1 MLSILVILIHIP
13 ASWESETYSLYV
25 KPFLTRFAVP
35 CFFIISGWFLYG
47 YDSRRKSI
55 QSLKK
60 LFPVTILSCLAF
72 YILKGFPEITKWDI
86 WNLILY
92 NSTDQFGYHLWYLY
106 AYLYVL
112 IIIAVF
118 NHHIWKIG
126 VFLIPLLLCAE
137 LCLGKYSN
145 IVLGREFPFIY
156 CRNFLV
162 TGLTYVLIGAYIR
175 KNDLQLNRKLLI
187 VLISFFALSTIIEK
201 FFLIETG
208 LESPR
213 ESYISTPFLA
223 VAVFLFFKGMQIKK
237 SFLTEAGKKYS
248 LWIYIIHPA
257 ILKMF
262 I

>member
-137 LCLGKYSN
+137 LCFGKYSN
-145 IVLGREFPFIY
+145 LVFGREFPFIY

-162 TGLTYVLIGAYIR
+162 TGLTYVLIGGFLR
-175 KNDLQLNRKLLI
+175 KIDLHPNRKYLL
-187 VLISFFALSTIIEK
+187 VLSLVLAITTILEK
-201 FFLIETG
+201 YILIKTG
-208 LESPR
+208 VEAPR

-223 VAVFLFFKGMQIKK
+223 VAVFLLFKDIPIRK
-237 SFLTEAGKKYS
+237 SLLTEAGKKYS

-257 ILKMF
+257 ILNVF